1 MAEFKHE
8 LYQIGVVDM
17 EVDYR
22 PDLRMKIAN
31 ALVNAG
37 FIVADD
43 TYSQDIH
50 ILIYKEDR

>member
-1 MAEFKHE
+1 MAKFEHE
-8 LYQIGVVDM
+8 LYQIGVVDID
-17 EVDYR
+17 DYI
-22 PDLRMKIAN
+22 PDFRMKIAN

-43 TYSQDIH
+43 AYSKDIH

>member
-1 MAEFKHE
+1 MAEFEHE

-17 EVDYR
+17 EDDYR

-37 FIVADD
+37 FIVA
-43 TYSQDIH
+43 YSQDVH

>member
-17 EVDYR
+17 EDDYR

-43 TYSQDIH
+43 AYSQDVH